1 MGTKTSETMATKPA
15 PVLLHKKN
23 GLDTVIE
30 GKEKEKEGKKEHDS
44 VIEYE
49 GKAEK
54 NLGKASMMTKKPVE
68 GDYRVHPEGSS
79 GKKDI
84 IVGKIKKKV
93 GKMIHKDD
101 LKYKGKAQ
109 EARGKAQEK
118 VRDREPAATYLEDPT
133 SNGVYVDPRRA
144 NHTVL

>member
-1 MGTKTSETMATKPA
+1 MGITDTIKTSETMATKPA

-30 GKEKEKEGKKEHDS
+30 GKVKEKEGKKEHDS

-68 GDYRVHPEGSS
+68 GDYRVHPDGSS

-84 IVGKIKKKV
+84 IVGKSR
-93 GKMIHKDD
+93 KDD
-101 LKYKGKAQ
+101 SQGRSEIQRKSSRSEGKGP
-109 EARGKAQEK
+109 
-118 VRDREPAATYLEDPT
+118 RESA
-133 SNGVYVDPRRA
+133 GQRA
-144 NHTVL
+144 